1 MLVMDSY
8 ILSSYSI
15 KYSFI
20 NGRGEIKTIMNKVLH
35 VLPMNKMSG
44 AERMALL
51 LCKNLKNYE
60 PVVVCGGEE
69 LSNVFKESGIKSYNI
84 KFSNKNILANAF
96 NLSKIVKNENIK
108 IVHAHDNTASL
119 VSYLAKKIFRLNI
132 KVISHIHN
140 CYPFLKGNGVNKKID
155 KYLRNKYDFN
165 ITCGKIVTDFYKEN
179 TDYFNDNKNLT
190 LPNAMDIDYIT
201 NVDKKNVE
209 EVIKKYGI
217 PKDKNVLGFIGRL
230 DEQKGIIPFI
240 KELAIYR
247 DKFSDSVIL
256 LVGNGSQEE
265 EVKALI
271 KKLKLEEMFILTGF
285 QDKVNLFYPIIDV
298 FFLPSLYEG
307 LPMVLLEAMAFKKA
321 VISMNVGSI
330 NEVINKD
337 TGSLIDEGDYQKFI
351 NELIRIKNNKELTTV
366 LGYNAFKLVEEQ
378 FNIQGYVEKIIK
390 KYDSI
395 INNIA

>member
-1 MLVMDSY
+1 MD
-8 ILSSYSI
+8 
-15 KYSFI
+15 
-20 NGRGEIKTIMNKVLH
+20 KVLH

-51 LCKNLKNYE
+51 LCKNLKNYK
-60 PVVVCGGEE
+60 PVVVCGGVE
-69 LSNVFKESGIKSYNI
+69 LSNAFKENGIKSYNI
-84 KFSNKNILANAF
+84 RFSNKNILANAYD
-96 NLSKIVKNENIK
+96 LSKIIKSENIK

-119 VSYLAKKIFRLNI
+119 VSYITKKIFRLNI

-140 CYPFLKGNGVNKKID
+140 CYPFLEENGLNKKID
-155 KYLRNKYDFN
+155 KYIRNKYDFN
-165 ITCGKIVTDFYKEN
+165 ITCGNIVTDFYKKN

-190 LPNAMDIDYIT
+190 LPNAMDIKYIT
-201 NVDKKNVE
+201 NIDKNDIDDV
-209 EVIKKYGI
+209 VKKYKI
-217 PKDKNVLGFIGRL
+217 PSNKKILGFIGRL

-240 KELAIYR
+240 KELSIYR

-285 QDKVNLFYPIIDV
+285 QDKVNVFYPIIDV

-330 NEVINKD
+330 NEVINKE
-337 TGSLIDEGDYQKFI
+337 TGILIAEGDYQKFI
-351 NELIRIKNNKELTTV
+351 NELIRIKNNKGLTTV

-378 FNIQGYVEKIIK
+378 FNIEGYVEKIIK
-390 KYDSI
+390 EYDSI